1 MNGKEVSSEK
11 EFTFDASEAGD
22 YTLEFATRNEDGE
35 DSKEF
40 GVKVCTIDE
49 MPFGWTFDQT
59 VFNLSAGR
67 RIRLMP
73 FDITNAFDASY
84 TWSVN
89 GKQVQQSSDPVYIF
103 SESAEGTYTVKVEMK
118 THI

>member
-1 MNGKEVSSEK
+1 
-11 EFTFDASEAGD
+11 
-22 YTLEFATRNEDGE
+22 
-35 DSKEF
+35 
-40 GVKVCTIDE
+40 

-89 GKQVQQSSDPVYIF
+89 GKQVQQSSDPVYI
-103 SESAEGTYTVKVEMK
+103 SPNRPKERTRSKSK
-118 THI
+118 